1 MSGLALWLR
10 GPYQYRLLLLGSG
23 FGGKTTFLYR
33 LKLNEV
39 VDTVPTINFNIE
51 TVSYPADC
59 EWTIFDFG
67 GKYLSP
73 LFSTCLSPSL
83 SLYLLLNTCP
93 DNNTADAGT
102 NRIQSWKNFHSKN
115 TIVLFF
121 HDITDSIV
129 PDPAE
134 FIHFYVQDMLEAGTN
149 TMWIV
154 VSKQDLLPPD
164 KASETLDRLRSIY
177 EREMVRYEGRVN
189 WRFVDRR
196 LSGLTGEGVYE
207 VLDDISAAFEKTTW
221 APRGRS

>member
-10 GPYQYRLLLLGSG
+10 GTYQYRLLLLGSG

-33 LKLNEV
+33 LKQNEV
-39 VDTVPTINFNIE
+39 VNTVPTIGFNME

-59 EWTIFDFG
+59 EWTIVDSG
-67 GKYLSP
+67 GKYLSLP
-73 LFSTCLSPSL
+73 L
-83 SLYLLLNTCP
+83 SLPHSLYHLLNTCP
-93 DNNTADAGT
+93 DNNTAGT
-102 NRIQSWKNFHSKN
+102 GRNSIQSWKSYHPKN

-121 HDITDSIV
+121 HDITDSV
-129 PDPAE
+129 FPDPAE
-134 FIHFYVQDMLEAGTN
+134 FIHFYMQDMLEAGTN

-164 KASETLDRLRSIY
+164 KVGETLDRLRSMY

-207 VLDDISAAFEKTTW
+207 ILDDVSAAFEKTKW
-221 APRGRS
+221 APRGKSLLGA